1 MKKLK
6 NYKLVAGLGET
17 GMSCVKHY
25 RQLDCPV
32 MVTDSRESPP
42 KLTALKSLWPE
53 VPVSVGSLD
62 ERLLADADEIILSP
76 GISSNEHFV
85 QEAKRKNIPVIGD
98 VEVFCRIASAP
109 IIAIT
114 GSNAKSTVCTLV
126 AQMIEDAGKKV
137 SLGGNIGVP
146 VLELLGND
154 TPDFYVLELSSFQ
167 LESLDSLKAKVAC
180 VLNISPDHMDR
191 YANKSDYIAAKQ
203 VIYEN
208 AELVVVNK
216 EDKVAQPHEKFKSGN
231 IIGFTKNK
239 PGAREFGV
247 IHEGNVI
254 YLAFENKKLM
264 PVSELTI
271 MGSHNYEN
279 ALAALAIGYS
289 IGLELELMLNSLKTF
304 PGLTHRCEWLG
315 EINKVNWI
323 NDSKGTN
330 VGATEAAILG
340 FSQDSVKSIVL
351 ILGGV
356 CKGANFTSLID
367 PIKNNVRDVILFG
380 EDGKLIGN
388 TLGNIVKKHYCESL
402 SETVDLAYK
411 IAQAGETVLFS
422 PACASFDMFKNFE
435 DRGEQ
440 FSFLVKKLSRIK

>member
-17 GMSCVKHY
+17 GMSCVRHY
-25 RQLDCPV
+25 RQLDCLV
-32 MVTDSRESPP
+32 VVTDSRELPP
-42 KLTALKSLWPE
+42 KLTELKSLWPE

-62 ERLLADADEIILSP
+62 ERLLTDADEIILSP
-76 GISSNEHFV
+76 GISSREHFV

-114 GSNAKSTVCTLV
+114 GSNAKSTVCTLL

-146 VLELLGND
+146 VLNLLEND
-154 TPDFYVLELSSFQ
+154 TPDYYVLELSSFQ

-180 VLNISPDHMDR
+180 VLNVSLDHMDR

-203 VIYEN
+203 GIYNN
-208 AELVVVNK
+208 AEMAVVNR
-216 EDKVAQPHEKFKSGN
+216 EDPLAQPLEKFKPTK
-231 IIGFTKNK
+231 IFAFTKNK
-239 PGAREFGV
+239 PGSREFG
-247 IHEGNVI
+247 IIREENTD

-264 PVSELTI
+264 PASDLKI
-271 MGSHNYEN
+271 KGSHNYEN

-289 IGLELELMLNSLKTF
+289 IGLELESMLNSLKIFT
-304 PGLTHRCEWLG
+304 GLPHRCEWLG

-340 FSQDSVKSIVL
+340 LSQNSVKDIVL

-356 CKGANFTSLID
+356 SKGADFTSLIN
-367 PIKNNVRDVILFG
+367 PIKKNVRDVILFG
-380 EDGKLIGN
+380 ADAKLIGN
-388 TLGNIVKKHYCESL
+388 TLGDIVNKYYCENL
-402 SETVDLAYK
+402 ADTVDLAYE
-411 IAQAGETVLFS
+411 IAQAGEVVLFS
-422 PACASFDMFKNFE
+422 PACASFDMFENFE

-440 FSFLVKKLSRIK
+440 FSALVKRLSRGK

>member
-17 GMSCVKHY
+17 GMSCVRHY

-32 MVTDSRESPP
+32 VVTDSRESPP
-42 KLTALKSLWPE
+42 KLEALKSLWPE
-53 VPVSVGSLD
+53 VPVSVGNLD
-62 ERLLADADEIILSP
+62 EKLLSDANEIILSP
-76 GISSNEHFV
+76 GISANEHFV

-114 GSNAKSTVCTLV
+114 GSNAKSTVSTLL

-137 SLGGNIGVP
+137 FLGGNIGVP
-146 VLELLGND
+146 VLDLLEND

-180 VLNISPDHMDR
+180 VLNVSPDHMDR
-191 YANKSDYIAAKQ
+191 YENKSDYIAAKQ
-203 VIYEN
+203 VVYKN
-208 AELVVVNK
+208 AELVVINK
-216 EDKVAQPHEKFKSGN
+216 EDELAQPIEKFKPGN
-231 IIGFTKNK
+231 VFAFTKGK
-239 PGAREFGV
+239 PGSREFGL
-247 IHEGNVI
+247 IQDENI
-254 YLAFENKKLM
+254 TYLVFENKKLM
-264 PVSELTI
+264 SVSELKI
-271 MGSHNYEN
+271 KGSHNYEN
-279 ALAALAIGYS
+279 ALAALALGYS
-289 IGLELELMLNSLKTF
+289 IGLELNSMLNSLKTF
-304 PGLTHRCEWLG
+304 SGLSHRCEWLG
-315 EINKVNWI
+315 EINKVDWI

-340 FSQDSVKSIVL
+340 LSQNSNKDIVL

-356 CKGANFTSLID
+356 SKGADFTSLID
-367 PIKNNVRDVILFG
+367 PIKKNVRDVILFG
-380 EDGKLIGN
+380 ADAKLIGN
-388 TLGNIVKKHYCESL
+388 TLGDNVNKHYCDNL
-402 SETVDLAYK
+402 ADTVNLAYE

-440 FSFLVKKLSRIK
+440 FSSLVKKISRGS